1 MNGYGW
7 VIPIFAAL
15 VLGLLSAVAWAR
27 PLSGASPRAG
37 RRLLSIASALLLG
50 VGARFLLGALVHHKH
65 KRGSDKRQLV
75 ATLPV
80 LLLLVTLPAVTPQR
94 GEARGAHSAI
104 RIGLVETLGQ
114 GVPPGLVL
122 LAMRPFKA
130 LMEAQTGL
138 TGEVVLGGDAFAL
151 GKKLHDDQVQVAVF
165 HGHEYAW
172 AKMKYPR
179 LQPVALCVN
188 KHRRIPV
195 HLVVRDDSKAR
206 SYADLEG
213 KVVSL
218 PRLAGAHCRIYCERR
233 CIKPGVAVEKFY
245 KKIDAPFECE
255 DALDDVV
262 DGVVAAVVV
271 DAAALE
277 EFRKDK
283 PGRGRRLRTL
293 AESEAFPCSV
303 IAYHEGGL
311 SPNQLRKL
319 RSGLLNAPSTARGR
333 ETLKTLRLTAFETPG
348 RSFSAQMKAI
358 AQAYPPP
365 APSK

>member
-1 MNGYGW
+1 
-7 VIPIFAAL
+7 VP
-15 VLGLLSAVAWAR
+15 
-27 PLSGASPRAG
+27 
-37 RRLLSIASALLLG
+37 
-50 VGARFLLGALVHHKH
+50 
-65 KRGSDKRQLV
+65 
-75 ATLPV
+75 ATV
-80 LLLLVTLPAVTPQR
+80 
-94 GEARGAHSAI
+94 

-114 GVPPGLVL
+114 GVPPGLL
-122 LAMRPFKA
+122 QLAMRPFKG

-138 TGEVVLGGDAFAL
+138 TGEVVPGGDALSL
-151 GKKLHDDQVQVAVF
+151 GKKLHDDKLQVAVL

-188 KHRRIPV
+188 KYRQIRV

-213 KVVSL
+213 KAVSL
-218 PRLAGAHCRIYCERR
+218 PRLARGHCRIYFERR
-233 CIKPGVAVEKFY
+233 CIKPGVAAEKFY
-245 KKIDAPFECE
+245 KKVEAPFECE

-262 DGVVAAVVV
+262 DGVVAATVV

-293 AESEAFPCSV
+293 AESEPFPCGV

-311 SPNQLRKL
+311 SPSQLRKL
-319 RSGLLNAPSTARGR
+319 RSGLLTAPSTPRGR
-333 ETLKTLRLTAFETPG
+333 ETLKTLRLTSFETPG
-348 RSFSAQMKAI
+348 KGFTAELKAI
-358 AQAYPPP
+358 AAAYPPP
-365 APSK
+365 APAK